1 MVGTTLGC
9 WFFFILKLM
18 AKDIGKRME
27 NISISAS
34 DMYKDIM
41 TVDKQYKILS
51 TMGIGLRD
59 SICHVLTDVTIGVTT
74 HQLIRMRIGI
84 GLPIIICLLF
94 CV

>member
-9 WFFFILKLM
+9 WFFFFHYMRLM

-51 TMGIGLRD
+51 TYGYR
-59 SICHVLTDVTIGVTT
+59 SA
-74 HQLIRMRIGI
+74 
-84 GLPIIICLLF
+84 
-94 CV
+94 

>member
-1 MVGTTLGC
+1 
-9 WFFFILKLM
+9 M

-51 TMGIGLRD
+51 TYGYR
-59 SICHVLTDVTIGVTT
+59 SA
-74 HQLIRMRIGI
+74 
-84 GLPIIICLLF
+84 
-94 CV
+94 

>member
-1 MVGTTLGC
+1 MMGTTLGC
-9 WFFFILKLM
+9 WFFFILRLM

-51 TMGIGLRD
+51 TYGYR
-59 SICHVLTDVTIGVTT
+59 SA
-74 HQLIRMRIGI
+74 
-84 GLPIIICLLF
+84 
-94 CV
+94 